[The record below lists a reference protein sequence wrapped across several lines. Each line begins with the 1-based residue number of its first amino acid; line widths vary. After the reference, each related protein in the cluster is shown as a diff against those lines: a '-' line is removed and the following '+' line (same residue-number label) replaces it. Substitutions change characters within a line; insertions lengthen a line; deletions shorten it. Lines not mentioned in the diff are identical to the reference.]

1 MSSALDL
8 LLAGMVGIVLGAIFF
23 GGLWVT
29 VRIGLRSPF
38 PALWFVFSFIL
49 RTAIVLGGLA
59 WVGLNHGDQLAMCLL
74 GFLFARILVGVI
86 SRKSVVNPTSAKAKV
101 SHAS

>member
-1 MSSALDL
+1 MSSGLDL

-29 VRIGLRSPF
+29 VRIGLRSSY
-38 PALWFVFSFIL
+38 PAVWFVLSFIL
-49 RTAIVLGGLA
+49 RTALVLGGLA

-74 GFLFARILVGVI
+74 GILFARVLVGVV
-86 SRKSVVNPTSAKAKV
+86 SRKSVVNPASDKARV